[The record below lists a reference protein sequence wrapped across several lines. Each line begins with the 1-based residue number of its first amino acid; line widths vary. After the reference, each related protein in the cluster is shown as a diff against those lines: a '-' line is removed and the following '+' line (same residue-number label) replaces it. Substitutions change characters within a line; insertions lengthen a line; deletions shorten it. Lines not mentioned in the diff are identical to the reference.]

1 MTGPAMPR
9 QLLPTTALLLA
20 LAAPALAN
28 DDVLGTETLFTSPN
42 GISERCV
49 RIAPM
54 PGASYSK
61 DDLGAEEAFCAIDLY
76 APSVALC
83 PKTWSTSPGMI
94 IHDIS
99 SGAYQDDRR
108 AFETRACPEGKDAKS
123 LGAGELAKFK
133 PTMNAQGT
141 SGTFSASPLLYY
153 HLSRFLGADIGV
165 PPAVWRSM
173 DREQHL
179 TEVARPGVAI
189 SGHSH
194 SSDMNRAGWQV
205 LVKADQTPDAYSP
218 TDDLFTDD
226 RTALYG
232 VMLRSKGN
240 RYSSEF
246 NGTRASGWGEGQNL
260 DFQATAPYLALRSPK
275 PLAEAVTE
283 GIAQSLKDPQIRRD
297 MGDAP
302 DPRQI
307 VYWMTDLTQIV
318 LLDFI
323 LSQQDR
329 IGNIDYV
336 EHWYWVENGA
346 VKSRKAVSHGDETD
360 PLPPGAVLIK
370 RTHLNDNDAGGRV
383 EYANFAKKTGM
394 LDDLF
399 HFPATT
405 YRQLVALEADLQS
418 EGPLHSYL
426 RTSFGLSDRQ
436 FAQLVS
442 NTFLAAATL
451 RSQCQAGSIQFD
463 LDPGAFLLTGIATP
477 EPVDCAAP

>member
-9 QLLPTTALLLA
+9 PLLPAAALLLA
-20 LAAPALAN
+20 LATQGLAN
-28 DDVLGTETLFTSPN
+28 DAVLGSETRFTSPD
-42 GISERCV
+42 GTTERCV

-61 DDLGAEEAFCAIDLY
+61 DDLAAEEAFCAIDLY
-76 APSVALC
+76 APTVALC

-94 IHDIS
+94 VHDIS
-99 SGAYQDDRR
+99 SGPYQGDRR

-133 PTMNAQGT
+133 PTMNAKGT

-153 HLSRFLGADIGV
+153 HLSRFFGADIGV

-173 DREQHL
+173 DRDQHL

-189 SGHSH
+189 AGHSH
-194 SSDMNRAGWQV
+194 SSDMNRAGWQI
-205 LVKADQTPDAYSP
+205 LVEADQNPEAYRP
-218 TDDLFTDD
+218 TDDLFTAD

-232 VMLRSKGN
+232 VLLRSKGN

-260 DFQATAPYLALRSPK
+260 DFQATAPYLALRSRK
-275 PLAEAVTE
+275 PLTEAVAE
-283 GIAQSLKDPQIRRD
+283 GIALSLKDPQIRRD
-297 MGDAP
+297 MGETP

-307 VYWMTDLTQIV
+307 VFWMTDLTQIV

-360 PLPPGAVLIK
+360 PLPSGAVRIK
-370 RTHLNDNDAGGRV
+370 RTHLNDNDAGARV
-383 EYANFAKKTGM
+383 EYANFAKTTGM

-399 HFPATT
+399 HFPAAT
-405 YRQLVALEADLQS
+405 YRQLMALDADLQA
-418 EGPLHSYL
+418 EGPLHGYL
-426 RTSFGLSDRQ
+426 RTSFGLTDRQ
-436 FAQLVS
+436 FAQLVR
-442 NTFLAAATL
+442 NTELAAATL
-451 RSQCQAGSIQFD
+451 RSQCQAGTMMFD
-463 LDPGAFLLTGIATP
+463 LDPDTFLLTGTATP
-477 EPVDCAAP
+477 ETLDCAAP